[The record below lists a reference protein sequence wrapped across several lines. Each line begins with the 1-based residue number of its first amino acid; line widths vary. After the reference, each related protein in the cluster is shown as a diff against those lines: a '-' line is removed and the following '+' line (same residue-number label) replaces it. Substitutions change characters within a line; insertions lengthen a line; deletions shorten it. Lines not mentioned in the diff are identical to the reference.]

1 MDGTTAML
9 TAVFLLLAP
18 PGDAVHTL
26 DLGRLPWTRALALE
40 GQTVRVRLV
49 VANRPAVLKPGT
61 VLLEA
66 EGPEEESRTV
76 ALRLRAPVAV
86 GAGDELTVEGT
97 LRVVW
102 HRPSGEF
109 PGFVEVRVVGR
120 LAR

>member
-1 MDGTTAML
+1 MHAL
-9 TAVFLLLAP
+9 VLLLLAP
-18 PGDAVHTL
+18 PTDTVQTH
-26 DLGRLPWTRALALE
+26 DLGRLPWTRAMTLE

-49 VANRPAVLKPGT
+49 VANRPAVLKSGT

-76 ALRLRAPVAV
+76 ALRVRAPVAV

-120 LAR
+120 LAS